1 MSLPA
6 LKFMGFES
14 LEWQPRRLDTIL
26 KKLSDPVKVETDK
39 YYREI
44 GIRSHGKG
52 IFHKEPIKGSDLG
65 KKRVFWVKPDALAL
79 NIVFAWEQ
87 AFGVTTEEEKG
98 FIASHRFPMYLPKDN
113 LCSTKF
119 LKYFFLTK
127 KGKMY
132 LELASPG
139 GAGRNKTLGQKN
151 FDSLTVT
158 IPSINEQNKI
168 VSFLTAIDEKISQL
182 TQKNMLLA
190 QYKKGVM
197 QQIFSQELRF
207 KDDDGQDFPK
217 WQEQRLDE
225 LLDYEQPTKYLVA
238 STEYHASYTTPVLTA
253 GKKFIL
259 GYSNETTG
267 IFKAG
272 LPVIIFDDFTTA
284 FKYVTFPFKAKSSA
298 MKILK
303 NKVKENSIK
312 YIFEA
317 MNLIDFATGDEHK
330 RYWISEF
337 SKLTIPIP
345 CNNEQSKI
353 ANFLTAIDDM
363 LSHTQAQLAAIKL
376 YKQGL
381 LQQMFV

>member
-127 KGKMY
+127 KGNSHQIK
-132 LELASPG
+132 SKI
-139 GAGRNKTLGQKN
+139 AGKTGRTE
-151 FDSLTVT
+151 SM
-158 IPSINEQNKI
+158 
-168 VSFLTAIDEKISQL
+168 FLTA
-182 TQKNMLLA
+182 
-190 QYKKGVM
+190 
-197 QQIFSQELRF
+197 
-207 KDDDGQDFPK
+207 
-217 WQEQRLDE
+217 
-225 LLDYEQPTKYLVA
+225 
-238 STEYHASYTTPVLTA
+238 
-253 GKKFIL
+253 
-259 GYSNETTG
+259 
-267 IFKAG
+267 
-272 LPVIIFDDFTTA
+272 
-284 FKYVTFPFKAKSSA
+284 
-298 MKILK
+298 
-303 NKVKENSIK
+303 
-312 YIFEA
+312 
-317 MNLIDFATGDEHK
+317 
-330 RYWISEF
+330 
-337 SKLTIPIP
+337 
-345 CNNEQSKI
+345 
-353 ANFLTAIDDM
+353 
-363 LSHTQAQLAAIKL
+363 
-376 YKQGL
+376 
-381 LQQMFV
+381 